1 MKGGVSRGPARLGM
15 ADCDPARGAG
25 RWLMTMGPPSVGL
38 RNNEGVG
45 GRPGLV
51 SSGTRPGAGPGARTG
66 GLVTG
71 ARAWLSTP
79 PREGRP
85 TS

>member
-1 MKGGVSRGPARLGM
+1 M
-15 ADCDPARGAG
+15 ADSDPARGGG

-38 RNNEGVG
+38 RNKEVG
-45 GRPGLV
+45 GGVRPGLF
-51 SSGTRPGAGPGARTG
+51 SAGPGPGVRTG

-79 PREGRP
+79 PWPRILTGSP
-85 TS
+85 AL